1 MKPHETSSRFQSRV
15 AGASGLPIAPL
26 VGKVYDEATTTERN
40 KILACLWRPLGGLA
54 VFGVVNGAFAKV
66 LFRNGQRDG
75 VDRLVELGEVGATSD
90 VTGLV
95 DQVQALGAIAPLAT
109 ARWQSARSR
118 DVGVTQTFASSLTL
132 PRGQPAAQR
141 GTDTAEE
148 SDPIL

>member
-75 VDRLVELGEVGATSD
+75 VDRLVELGEVCAGD
-90 VTGLV
+90 VTALARRLECATGGLAADGLFGRCGAV
-95 DQVQALGAIAPLAT
+95 GHSALAVLRKP
-109 ARWQSARSR
+109 
-118 DVGVTQTFASSLTL
+118 
-132 PRGQPAAQR
+132 
-141 GTDTAEE
+141 
-148 SDPIL
+148 